1 MIPRNIIQ
9 KKFRIFIF
17 LSLFILVVEIAGG
30 FFTNSLALLS
40 DAGHVLVDLLALVL
54 VYFSIRLSQKEST
67 KKFTYGYY
75 RAEIL
80 TAIINGIILIFIT
93 MFIFY
98 SSYKRFISIEQIKSK
113 EMLGLS
119 LIGLFANLY
128 VVIKMQNYER
138 ENLNIKSAYLH
149 ILSDTISSFGVVI
162 AGILINITGNFIF
175 DPIISVIIG
184 LFILIGSIRLIKEST
199 HILMEGTPAHI
210 NLERLTGDL
219 RIINGVKEVHDVHVW
234 SITSDVYALSSHIL
248 ISKENLISMNEI
260 ISRINEMLKT
270 KYNITHTVIQSER
283 EEPIPENRGH

>member
-9 KKFRIFIF
+9 KKFRVFII
-17 LSLFILVVEIAGG
+17 LSLFILVIEVIGG

-80 TAIINGIILIFIT
+80 TASINGIILLFIT
-93 MFIFY
+93 IFIFY
-98 SSYKRFISIEQIKSK
+98 SAYKRFLFIEQIKSK
-113 EMLGLS
+113 EMLGVAV
-119 LIGLFANLY
+119 IGLLANLY
-128 VVIKMQNYER
+128 VILKMHNYER

-149 ILSDTISSFGVVI
+149 ILADTISSFGVVI
-162 AGILINITGNFIF
+162 AGILINITGNYIF

-184 LFILIGSIRLIKEST
+184 LFILIGSIRLIKESM
-199 HILMEGTPAHI
+199 HILMEGTPQHI
-210 NLERLTGDL
+210 NLEKLTGDF
-219 RIINGVKEVHDVHVW
+219 RMIDGVKEVHDIHVW

-248 ISKENLISMNEI
+248 ISKENLQSMNEI
-260 ISRINEMLKT
+260 ISKINEMLKN